1 MGEFDFTYILP
12 ENFEKRVVQYLLQLA
27 NRQLAEAF
35 QHCKYEYEDVG
46 LAYYAGL
53 RGDNWNKRALDFTF
67 EGTDKDISVL
77 KRADKKLKDAIGK
90 ALKPSESG
98 FLIRNVVYFDADVSL
113 EDVESPS
120 SNEERL
126 NCDIQTA
133 KNVLNDL
140 VQIGERVCWNAL
152 FNAESSENSINDYFR
167 DMFFAKG
174 YLEVKDQS
182 RHGVSASGKDA
193 AEVDILLT
201 KDGKE
206 IGIFEGMKLNSIN
219 ADYIDRHINK
229 SITNYNALGTATF
242 IVAYVNSANFEA
254 FWERYSEH
262 ILHYDFPLQIKE
274 NFSPL
279 VHPNAATR
287 MASMIRV
294 NRTNQINRTDPSQAV
309 RRFVSSTL
317 RFSSTTRS
325 SAESNLICGRRN
337 PANSTRA

>member
-126 NCDIQTA
+126 
-133 KNVLNDL
+133 
-140 VQIGERVCWNAL
+140 
-152 FNAESSENSINDYFR
+152 
-167 DMFFAKG
+167 
-174 YLEVKDQS
+174 
-182 RHGVSASGKDA
+182 
-193 AEVDILLT
+193 
-201 KDGKE
+201 
-206 IGIFEGMKLNSIN
+206 
-219 ADYIDRHINK
+219 
-229 SITNYNALGTATF
+229 ITNYNALGTATF

-287 MASMIRV
+287 IASMI
-294 NRTNQINRTDPSQAV
+294 
-309 RRFVSSTL
+309 L
-317 RFSSTTRS
+317 TRDGFDFPVYFIALKIS
-325 SAESNLICGRRN
+325 
-337 PANSTRA
+337 

>member
-67 EGTDKDISVL
+67 EGAAKDISVL

-90 ALKPSESG
+90 TLKPSESG
-98 FLIRNVVYFDADVSL
+98 FLIRNVVYFDVDVSL
-113 EDVESPS
+113 EDVASPS

-167 DMFFAKG
+167 DMFFTKG
-174 YLEVKDQS
+174 YLEKSNLLHTNSSLISQLKRD
-182 RHGVSASGKDA
+182 RNF
-193 AEVDILLT
+193 ILFVR
-201 KDGKE
+201 K
-206 IGIFEGMKLNSIN
+206 
-219 ADYIDRHINK
+219 
-229 SITNYNALGTATF
+229 ITNFALNKFVQTNIIEMV
-242 IVAYVNSANFEA
+242 IVCFY
-254 FWERYSEH
+254 WRW
-262 ILHYDFPLQIKE
+262 IQ
-274 NFSPL
+274 
-279 VHPNAATR
+279 
-287 MASMIRV
+287 
-294 NRTNQINRTDPSQAV
+294 
-309 RRFVSSTL
+309 
-317 RFSSTTRS
+317 
-325 SAESNLICGRRN
+325 C
-337 PANSTRA
+337 

>member
-1 MGEFDFTYILP
+1 MYEVSNMGEFDFTYILP

-140 VQIGERVCWNAL
+140 VQIGEQC
-152 FNAESSENSINDYFR
+152 
-167 DMFFAKG
+167 M
-174 YLEVKDQS
+174 LEC
-182 RHGVSASGKDA
+182 
-193 AEVDILLT
+193 
-201 KDGKE
+201 
-206 IGIFEGMKLNSIN
+206 
-219 ADYIDRHINK
+219 
-229 SITNYNALGTATF
+229 F
-242 IVAYVNSANFEA
+242 IQ
-254 FWERYSEH
+254 R
-262 ILHYDFPLQIKE
+262 
-274 NFSPL
+274 
-279 VHPNAATR
+279 
-287 MASMIRV
+287 
-294 NRTNQINRTDPSQAV
+294 
-309 RRFVSSTL
+309 
-317 RFSSTTRS
+317 
-325 SAESNLICGRRN
+325 
-337 PANSTRA
+337 

>member
-98 FLIRNVVYFDADVSL
+98 FLIRNVVYFDVDVSL
-113 EDVESPS
+113 EDVASPS

-167 DMFFAKG
+167 
-174 YLEVKDQS
+174 
-182 RHGVSASGKDA
+182 VS
-193 AEVDILLT
+193 
-201 KDGKE
+201 
-206 IGIFEGMKLNSIN
+206 
-219 ADYIDRHINK
+219 
-229 SITNYNALGTATF
+229 
-242 IVAYVNSANFEA
+242 
-254 FWERYSEH
+254 
-262 ILHYDFPLQIKE
+262 
-274 NFSPL
+274 
-279 VHPNAATR
+279 
-287 MASMIRV
+287 
-294 NRTNQINRTDPSQAV
+294 
-309 RRFVSSTL
+309 
-317 RFSSTTRS
+317 
-325 SAESNLICGRRN
+325 
-337 PANSTRA
+337 